1 MTDRYTKV
9 ILTLIAC
16 ALMYLCVIFTPLP
29 GAHAQI
35 PSRTPGEPSG
45 PTEVVIVGHR
55 NQVPLPVMVH
65 GLVELSQPVR
75 VTGSVTT
82 ERTSGRADRVILVGW
97 EENASRDKPTST
109 MERLSDSPAYTN
121 SRLPVALPK

>member
-1 MTDRYTKV
+1 MIDQYTKV
-9 ILTLIAC
+9 ALTVIAC
-16 ALMYLCVIFTPLP
+16 ALVYLCVILTPLP
-29 GAHAQI
+29 GAHAQT

-45 PTEVVIVGHR
+45 PAEVVIVGFKTPT
-55 NQVPLPVMVH
+55 PLPVVVH
-65 GLVELSQPVR
+65 GLVELAQPVR

-97 EENASRDKPTST
+97 EENGVRDKPSAT
-109 MERLSDSPAYTN
+109 MERLSDSPTARN